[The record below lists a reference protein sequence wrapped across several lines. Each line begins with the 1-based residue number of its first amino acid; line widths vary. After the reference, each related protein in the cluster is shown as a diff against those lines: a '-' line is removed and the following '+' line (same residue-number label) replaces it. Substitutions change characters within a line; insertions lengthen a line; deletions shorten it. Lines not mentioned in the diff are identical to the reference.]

1 MDMTTAAKLQIWS
14 GPAILLSNI
23 GQSKQPTGLE
33 TGTLRPNSTITLT
46 SRPSTGGSKFMRVS
60 CKDGEP
66 TVLSTPLSQSTSHSI
81 IHSLMFSKTFTEN
94 LENLFRDILL
104 MLGLLCTQLLT
115 IMLQYGT
122 ISSEMMTWT
131 KLLLISTIIKLSW
144 ESQISL
150 LLKMLVTNMRPESLG
165 KPIASSTQFGLV
177 NGPSQPTSVLTGLV
191 ASTTPTLTHSTHA

>member
-1 MDMTTAAKLQIWS
+1 MTTAAKLQIWS
-14 GPAILLSNI
+14 GSTLLLFNI
-23 GQSKQPTGLE
+23 GQSKQLTGLE

-66 TVLSTPLSQSTSHSI
+66 TALSTPLSQSTSHSI

-115 IMLQYGT
+115 IMLLYGT

-144 ESQISL
+144 GSQTSL

-165 KPIASSTQFGLV
+165 KPIA
-177 NGPSQPTSVLTGLV
+177 
-191 ASTTPTLTHSTHA
+191 